1 MRTLYKTALPLASL
15 TAVGM
20 LATDFY
26 LPAVPTLP
34 SLLGGSV
41 TQAQATLAVFMAALA
56 ISQLLWG
63 WALDKFGER
72 PMILLGM
79 IMLGGASML
88 CALAPDIHI
97 LLIGRIIQG
106 LGAGAATVAVP
117 ALLRK
122 RSSDAAAIQSIAL
135 VGMAE
140 SIIPALGP
148 VAGTLVISHGNWRWT
163 FWIVALLT
171 FLLMPLVSRIV
182 SRNASSLSN
191 ILATDGTNAG
201 NGTNVGNVS
210 AANASYMPLFKNRSF
225 MHLAIGYALMFS
237 ALLMFVASAPQ
248 IITSWLHHS
257 IGGFAVMQICGVT
270 AFILG
275 ASASGRLAHRL
286 AARHLARAG
295 AWLQIA
301 GGILFIL
308 LATAAVRSL
317 PLMIACWVVFC
328 IGLGIRAP
336 VLMVQALSV
345 AHELAGKAS
354 GLLMFL
360 AFSLSSLA
368 TILIAPLLDYGL
380 LPVALALTVL
390 SIASA
395 WIIPLQRDTPA

>member
-1 MRTLYKTALPLASL
+1 MRTIYKTALPLASL

-26 LPAVPTLP
+26 LPAVPSLP
-34 SLLGGSV
+34 DMLGGSV

-79 IMLGGASML
+79 VLLGGASL
-88 CALAPDIHI
+88 VCALAPDIHI
-97 LLIGRIIQG
+97 LLIGRTLQG

-122 RSSDAAAIQSIAL
+122 RSSEAGAIQSMAL

-140 SIIPALGP
+140 SVIPALGP

-171 FLLMPLVSRIV
+171 FLLMPLVTRILSSTVPSVKQV
-182 SRNASSLSN
+182 SASSYLPLLRNARFMR
-191 ILATDGTNAG
+191 LA
-201 NGTNVGNVS
+201 
-210 AANASYMPLFKNRSF
+210 L
-225 MHLAIGYALMFS
+225 GYALMFS

-248 IITSWLHHS
+248 IVTTWLQIPVS
-257 IGGFAVMQICGVT
+257 GFAIMQVFGVA

-275 ASASGRLAHRL
+275 AASSGRLAHRYAAHKLAKVGAWMQIIGGIFLIAL
-286 AARHLARAG
+286 AAITL
-295 AWLQIA
+295 
-301 GGILFIL
+301 
-308 LATAAVRSL
+308 RSL
-317 PLMIACWVVFC
+317 PFLITGWVIFC
-328 IGLGIRAP
+328 IGLGVRAP
-336 VLMVQALSV
+336 ALMVQALTV
-345 AHELAGKAS
+345 THELAGKAA

-368 TILIAPLLDYGL
+368 TMLIAPWLEYGL
-380 LPVALALTVL
+380 LPVALGLTALSVVSTWIV
-390 SIASA
+390 SIHEGCN
-395 WIIPLQRDTPA
+395 TEEK

>member
-1 MRTLYKTALPLASL
+1 MRTIYKTALPLASL

-26 LPAVPTLP
+26 LPAVPSLP
-34 SLLGGSV
+34 TLLGGSV
-41 TQAQATLAVFMAALA
+41 TEAQGTLAVFMAALA

-72 PMILLGM
+72 RIILLGM
-79 IMLGGASML
+79 VLLGGASLL
-88 CALAPDIHI
+88 CALAPDIQI
-97 LLIGRIIQG
+97 LLLGRTIQG

-171 FLLMPLVSRIV
+171 FMLMPLVSRIV
-182 SRNASSLSN
+182 SRNTSATPNVLAS
-191 ILATDGTNAG
+191 DVAG
-201 NGTNVGNVS
+201 KVKEP
-210 AANASYMPLFKNRSF
+210 NASYMPLLKNRSF
-225 MHLAIGYALMFS
+225 IRLAIGYALMFS

-248 IITSWLHHS
+248 IITNWLHHS
-257 IGGFAVMQICGVT
+257 IGGFAAMQVCGVA

-275 ASASGRLAHRL
+275 ATASGRLAHRFAAHLL
-286 AARHLARAG
+286 AHAG
-295 AWLQIA
+295 AWLQIV

-308 LATAAVRSL
+308 LATTTLRSL
-317 PLMIACWVVFC
+317 PLVIVCWVVFC

-336 VLMVQALSV
+336 ALMVQALSV

-368 TILIAPLLDYGL
+368 TMLIAPLLDYGL
-380 LPVALALTVL
+380 LPVAIGLTVL

-395 WIIPLQRDTPA
+395 SIIPLQSGARE

>member
-1 MRTLYKTALPLASL
+1 MRTIYKTALPLASL

-26 LPAVPTLP
+26 LPAVPSLP
-34 SLLGGSV
+34 TLLGGSV
-41 TQAQATLAVFMAALA
+41 TQAQGTLAVFMAALA

-79 IMLGGASML
+79 VLLGGASLL
-88 CALAPDIHI
+88 CAVAPDIQI
-97 LLIGRIIQG
+97 LLIGRTIQG

-122 RSSDAAAIQSIAL
+122 RSSDAAAIKSIAL

-140 SIIPALGP
+140 SIIPAIGP
-148 VAGTLVISHGNWRWT
+148 VAGALVISHGNWRWT

-171 FLLMPLVSRIV
+171 FMLMPLVSRIV
-182 SRNASSLSN
+182 SHNVSDTSGMP
-191 ILATDGTNAG
+191 AT
-201 NGTNVGNVS
+201 NGTGASNAKES
-210 AANASYMPLFKNRSF
+210 NASYMPLIKNRRF
-225 MHLAIGYALMFS
+225 IRLAVGYALMFS

-248 IITSWLHHS
+248 IITGWLHHS
-257 IGGFAVMQICGVT
+257 IGGFAAMQVCGVA
-270 AFILG
+270 AFIVG
-275 ASASGRLAHRL
+275 ASSSGRLAHRL
-286 AARHLARAG
+286 AAHHLSRAG
-295 AWLQIA
+295 AWLQIV
-301 GGILFIL
+301 GGILFVV
-308 LATAAVRSL
+308 LASTDVRSL
-317 PLMIACWVVFC
+317 PLVITCWVVFC

-336 VLMVQALSV
+336 ALMVQALSV

-368 TILIAPLLDYGL
+368 TILIAPLLVYGL
-380 LPVALALTVL
+380 LPVAIGLSVL
-390 SIASA
+390 SVASA
-395 WIIPLQRDTPA
+395 WIIPLQSDARE